1 MSTTLRTLLLI
12 ASVVTAIWILRKIRK
27 NGIKQEDALF
37 WICFAI
43 VLAVLG
49 IFPGFSYLMAELF
62 GIQAPS
68 NFVFMA
74 IIAILMEKMFSLSI
88 QISWL
93 ESKVEVM
100 AAELAIR
107 CKNIEDNVNKGM
119 ADDSKTGSVKC
130 INNAERYNDV
140 GEISE

>member
-1 MSTTLRTLLLI
+1 MDTTLRTLLLI

-27 NGIKQEDALF
+27 NRVKQEDALF

-49 IFPGFSYLMAELF
+49 VFPKVSYLMASLL
-62 GIQAPS
+62 GIQSPS

-74 IIAILMEKMFSLSI
+74 IIAILIEKIFSLSI
-88 QISWL
+88 QVSSL

-107 CKNIEDNVNKGM
+107 CKNIEDKV
-119 ADDSKTGSVKC
+119 
-130 INNAERYNDV
+130 E
-140 GEISE
+140 SETARESI

>member
-1 MSTTLRTLLLI
+1 MGTTLRTLLLI

-27 NGIKQEDALF
+27 NGVKQEDALF

-49 IFPGFSYLMAELF
+49 VFPKVSYLMASLF

-74 IIAILMEKMFSLSI
+74 IIAILIEKIFSLSI
-88 QISWL
+88 QVSSL

-107 CKNIEDNVNKGM
+107 CKNIEDKV
-119 ADDSKTGSVKC
+119 DSETLS
-130 INNAERYNDV
+130 
-140 GEISE
+140 S

>member
-1 MSTTLRTLLLI
+1 MDTTLRTLLLI
-12 ASVVTAIWILRKIRK
+12 ASIVTAIWILRKIRK
-27 NGIKQEDALF
+27 NRVKQEDALF

-49 IFPGFSYLMAELF
+49 VFPKVSYLMASLL
-62 GIQAPS
+62 GIQSPS

-74 IIAILMEKMFSLSI
+74 IIAILIEKIFSLSI
-88 QISWL
+88 QVSSL

-107 CKNIEDNVNKGM
+107 CKNIEDKV
-119 ADDSKTGSVKC
+119 
-130 INNAERYNDV
+130 E
-140 GEISE
+140 SETARESI

>member
-1 MSTTLRTLLLI
+1 MDTTLRTLLLI
-12 ASVVTAIWILRKIRK
+12 ASIVTAIWILRKIRK
-27 NGIKQEDALF
+27 NRVKQEDALF

-49 IFPGFSYLMAELF
+49 VFPKVSYLMASLL

-74 IIAILMEKMFSLSI
+74 IIAILIEKIFSLSI
-88 QISWL
+88 QVSSL

-107 CKNIEDNVNKGM
+107 CKNIEDKV
-119 ADDSKTGSVKC
+119 
-130 INNAERYNDV
+130 E
-140 GEISE
+140 SETARESI

>member
-12 ASVVTAIWILRKIRK
+12 ASVITAIWIFRKIRR
-27 NGIKQEDALF
+27 NGVKQEDALF

-49 IFPGFSYLMAELF
+49 IFPKVSYMMAELF
-62 GIQAPS
+62 GIMAPS
-68 NFVFMA
+68 NFVFMI
-74 IIAILMEKMFSLSI
+74 IIAILIEKLFSLSI

-93 ESKVEVM
+93 ENKVEVM

-107 CKNIEDNVNKGM
+107 CKNIEDSVNKKRE
-119 ADDSKTGSVKC
+119 DDNKKELEKG
-130 INNAERYNDV
+130 
-140 GEISE
+140 